1 VANHKQDHSQFGS
14 QKPVQS
20 GDPQHCAQCEAM
32 LMDAVDGTLSP
43 ADQSA
48 FDLHLLSCVTC
59 SAMVADAQRG
69 AAWLEMLKSPRP
81 EPSAA
86 LLERILAQTSGQVSG
101 VATTSSEAIAT
112 GKTSPT
118 PFLVPTNAHAGHP
131 ALSAHSRTAPASSKV
146 LPFRSRIAASFNL
159 RAIGHNLLQ
168 PRLAMTAAMAF
179 FSFALTLNLTGIK
192 LTALRASDLRP
203 SSLKRSISEA
213 NAHVVRYYDNLRVVY
228 ELESRVHDLQRSSE
242 SDNSTPASTPAN
254 SNVKPAGNDQPK
266 NQPGQQ
272 EQQNPDKPNQ
282 DKQDKPRPRPGTSR
296 RENPP
301 ADPGGNLRY
310 VVAGS
315 SSRNTVP
322 SPVPHFMETLAVLLP
337 RVIPCNTYRQ
347 AQEGRLV

>member
-20 GDPQHCAQCEAM
+20 GDPQHCTQCEAM
-32 LMDAVDGTLSP
+32 LMDALDGTLSP
-43 ADQSA
+43 ADQA
-48 FDLHLLSCVTC
+48 IFDLHLLSCVTC

-86 LLERILAQTSGQVSG
+86 LLDRILAQTSGQFSDTV
-101 VATTSSEAIAT
+101 TTSIESGAT
-112 GKTSPT
+112 DKTSPA
-118 PFLVPTNAHAGHP
+118 PFLVPSNALLGHSAP
-131 ALSAHSRTAPASSKV
+131 GAHSRTAPTPSKV
-146 LPFRSRIAASFNL
+146 LPFRSRISASFNL
-159 RAIGHNLLQ
+159 RTIGHNLLQ

-192 LTALRASDLRP
+192 LSALRASDLRP
-203 SSLKRSISEA
+203 SSLKRSFSEA

-242 SDNSTPASTPAN
+242 PDTTPPASTPAN
-254 SNVKPAGNDQPK
+254 SNAKPAGNDQPK
-266 NQPGQQ
+266 TQPSPQDQQ
-272 EQQNPDKPNQ
+272 SPDKPNQ

-301 ADPGGNLRY
+301 AEPGGNLRY
-310 VVAGS
+310 VVADS

-322 SPVPHFMETLAVLLP
+322 SPVPYSIETLALLFP
-337 RVIPCNTYRQ
+337 SVIPCNTYRQ